1 MEYQTCKMCKIE
13 KEISSFKI
21 NKKTCCDCENKIALE
36 KRAKAKA
43 KIDNETLT
51 NAEISKLREILI
63 YKDIIMHNNQEI
75 TNNDIIPETITDN
88 DVVTEKIKSFDKT
101 DRNKVT
107 YNVDVS
113 LRNELTNYCKS
124 NLFSCS
130 DIINVAI
137 SQYLQRY
144 NKK

>member
-1 MEYQTCKMCKIE
+1 MEYQTCKICKIE
-13 KEISSFKI
+13 KKISSFKL
-21 NKKTCCDCENKIALE
+21 NKKICCDCENKIARD
-36 KRAKAKA
+36 KRAKAKTDS
-43 KIDNETLT
+43 KTLT
-51 NAEISKLREILI
+51 NAEISGLREILI
-63 YKDIIMHNNQEI
+63 YKDIIMHNNQTI
-75 TNNDIIPETITDN
+75 KNNDIIPETITDN
-88 DVVTEKIKSFDKT
+88 NAITEKIKSFDKT

-130 DIINVAI
+130 DIVNVAI